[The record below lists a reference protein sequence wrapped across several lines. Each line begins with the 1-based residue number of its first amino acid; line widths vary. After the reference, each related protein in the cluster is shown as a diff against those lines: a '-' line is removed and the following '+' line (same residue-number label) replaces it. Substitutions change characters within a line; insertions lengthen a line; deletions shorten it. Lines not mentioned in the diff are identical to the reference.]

1 MFFILKLLHAVAKSV
16 CTFAIYTDLFTL
28 SIIQIRNLLSN
39 SVKAV
44 AVRKLAKLTYHREK
58 LKSAQNDHFSLC
70 SFHEGVSKRPL
81 LSSP

>member
-1 MFFILKLLHAVAKSV
+1 M
-16 CTFAIYTDLFTL
+16 
-28 SIIQIRNLLSN
+28 RNLLSN

-44 AVRKLAKLTYHREK
+44 AVRKLVKLTYHREK
-58 LKSAQNDHFSLC
+58 LKSQNDHFSLC

>member
-1 MFFILKLLHAVAKSV
+1 M
-16 CTFAIYTDLFTL
+16 
-28 SIIQIRNLLSN
+28 RNLLSN
-39 SVKAV
+39 SIKSV
-44 AVRKLAKLTYHREK
+44 AVRKLVKLTYHREK